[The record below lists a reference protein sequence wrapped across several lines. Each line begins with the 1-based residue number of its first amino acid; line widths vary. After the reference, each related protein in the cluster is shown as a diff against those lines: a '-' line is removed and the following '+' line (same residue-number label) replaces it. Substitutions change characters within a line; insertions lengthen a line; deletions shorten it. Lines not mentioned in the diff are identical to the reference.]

1 MDKSEQNIKMCESAK
16 EIQKLV
22 QDNFDG
28 TCGSKEDF
36 WGYSERKDRLVWL
49 PRQDQLQEMLKDTH
63 TLGAIIQGL
72 YWFYE
77 PEHFCPDN
85 DNDIINCNCES
96 IGKERRKIF
105 NTIEQF
111 TLAFV
116 MDELYNK
123 EWNGEDEWS
132 KNKL

>member
-1 MDKSEQNIKMCESAK
+1 MDTTKQYIKMCESAK

-22 QDNFDG
+22 QNNLDG
-28 TCGSKEDF
+28 TYGSKEDF
-36 WGYSERKDRLVWL
+36 WKYSERKDRLVWL

-77 PEHFCPDN
+77 PEHFCPDT
-85 DNDIINCNCES
+85 DNEYRECKCSS
-96 IGKERRKIF
+96 IGIERRKMF
-105 NTIEQF
+105 ETIEQF

-116 MDELYNK
+116 MGALYDKKWDGSDWIENI
-123 EWNGEDEWS
+123 
-132 KNKL
+132 

>member
-1 MDKSEQNIKMCESAK
+1 MDISKQYIKMCESAK

-28 TCGSKEDF
+28 TYGSEKDF

-49 PRQDQLQEMLKDTH
+49 PRQDQLQKMLKDTH

-77 PEHFCPDN
+77 PEHFCPDT
-85 DNDIINCNCES
+85 DNEYRECKCSS
-96 IGKERRKIF
+96 IGIERRKMF
-105 NTIEQF
+105 ETIEQF

-123 EWNGEDEWS
+123 KWDGSDWI
-132 KNKL
+132 KGD